1 MPTKIKPDKVA
12 DAITPLVTRVANDEE
27 LRAHALTALD
37 SARTIYSRIQSEGA
51 RKAAGRKDIHNEIAR
66 AAAELRLAAGKLQ
79 EPPKKKKHRL
89 RKILIGGAIVGGAF
103 LGAKK
108 LMGRDSD
115 EFDYEP

>member
-1 MPTKIKPDKVA
+1 VPTKINTDKVA

-27 LRAHALTALD
+27 LREHAKTALD
-37 SARTIYSRIQSEGA
+37 SARTIYARVQTEGA
-51 RKAAGRKDIHNEIAR
+51 RKAAGRKEIHNEIAR

-79 EPPKKKKHRL
+79 NPPKKKKHRM
-89 RKILIGGAIVGGAF
+89 RKILIGGAIVGGAIF
-103 LGAKK
+103 GAKK